1 MSVDVPPKSKNLQT
15 EKGFYDYL
23 KNFWVSLKNLYIR
36 GVWDKTILKYKNWN
50 MKYYIVEIEGEP
62 KKIINEI
69 WYKKLK
75 DSLSRP
81 FVIVN
86 EDIFD
91 KFLLK
96 KVKAIDYNIEE
107 ALINLTEYWKRTFK
121 ADLLNY
127 TWELNEK
134 TIWNMIEKAKNL

>member
-50 MKYYIVEIEGEP
+50 MKYYIVEIEGES